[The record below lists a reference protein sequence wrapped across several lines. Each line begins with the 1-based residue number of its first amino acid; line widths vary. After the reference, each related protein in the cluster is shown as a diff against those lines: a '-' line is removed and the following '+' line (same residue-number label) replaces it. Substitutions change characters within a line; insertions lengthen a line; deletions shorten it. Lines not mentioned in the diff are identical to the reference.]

1 MTSFRLVVAHLFVVM
16 ATVAVAGTNPLARS
30 QVLSSKERSTIE
42 SLTCVQRHKVSAT
55 SMQFSSL
62 RRSSGPD
69 RFQVTVR
76 CTSHGAQLGDPAFF
90 EAHCIG
96 RAASWECSDSGLVVQ
111 TTIHDRKYEVHSS
124 IEDSVTAVAAIRG
137 LAAQGYY
144 FGQQERRSTDSCY
157 VEPLTASDLYRVS
170 CHGWQAIV
178 STWCPRKEC
187 PRLLESTPMWR

>member
-1 MTSFRLVVAHLFVVM
+1 MTSFQLVVAILFLVT
-16 ATVAVAGTNPLARS
+16 ATIADADANPRTRS
-30 QVLSSKERSTIE
+30 QALSSKERSTIE

-55 SMQFSSL
+55 SMQAL
-62 RRSSGPD
+62 LLKRSSGPD

-76 CTSHGAQLGDPAFF
+76 CASHGEQLGDPAFF

-111 TTIHDRKYEVHSS
+111 TTIYDRTYEVRSS
-124 IEDSVTAVAAIRG
+124 IEDSRTAVAAIRG
-137 LAAQGYY
+137 LAAQGHY

-157 VEPLTASDLYRVS
+157 FEPLAASDLYRVS

-178 STWCPRKEC
+178 STWCPRKDC
-187 PRLLESTPMWR
+187 PRLLESTPTWR

>member
-1 MTSFRLVVAHLFVVM
+1 MTSFRLVVALSFLVT
-16 ATVAVAGTNPLARS
+16 AAVTGAGASPVSRA
-30 QVLSSKERSTIE
+30 QALSSKERSTIE
-42 SLTCVQRHKVSAT
+42 SLICVQRHKVSAT
-55 SMQFSSL
+55 SMQASSL

-76 CTSHGAQLGDPAFF
+76 CTSHGDQLGDPAFF

-124 IEDSVTAVAAIRG
+124 IEDSLTAVAAIRG

-157 VEPLTASDLYRVS
+157 VEPMTASDLYRVS

-187 PRLLESTPMWR
+187 PRLLESTPTWR